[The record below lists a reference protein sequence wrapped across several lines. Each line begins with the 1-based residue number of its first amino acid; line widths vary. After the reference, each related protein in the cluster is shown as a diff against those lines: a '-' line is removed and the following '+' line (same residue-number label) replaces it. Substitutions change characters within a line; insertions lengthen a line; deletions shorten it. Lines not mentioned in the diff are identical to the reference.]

1 MGKYSPYPGDKIP
14 AILEDGEY
22 VLNRNAVNAIG
33 KEKLD
38 VINKQEH
45 PRFLDSN
52 KSLKTQNHFKL
63 GLARKMADGGYATV
77 NAQKQRMS
85 LINQD
90 IEARGGVWSNDQQR
104 AVNPSEV
111 YQNPLYNQEL
121 KLKRSG
127 PMSYPES
134 VEQPADSAI
143 GGQAEKDYFNKLDL
157 GLTHDEL
164 NYENTDEAK
173 EKMEYFNAMDKEPE
187 YGSPEWQVMNQAG
200 EYFQNIDE
208 NNPNYKKI
216 IENSPYLQEQSDDAK
231 QRRQGEFGDPAK
243 VEERYKNKME
253 DQAFDYQMKQ
263 KQYEDTKKYYAENE
277 WMKGKARRKKR
288 RKGPD
293 KPINP
298 DTGLPFENINQYD
311 TRMVK
316 QLSRNEPTD
325 SRESV
330 VGRERIGGR
339 QRDREE
345 RSANEKSKLSEEV
358 LRRRSKRGLSRY
370 EGKKKDKKDNNKA
383 KMLKLQLKAG
393 DLKKKAGKKVSKL
406 RGNLAK
412 SGLLKSFKAGYKGKN
427 NSTTSSTKSK
437 PDITSKSIV
446 KKKKS
451 EVIKAKVKNKIVK
464 KKIVKKKAPPE
475 MLINYGDKAKT
486 DAEKKASFDESYM
499 DKRARLKR
507 MNPKK
512 KKKKAKTSYSDM
524 VKRGYQEG
532 GMVSS
537 SSVGS
542 KINGMQ
548 MNSRRLL
555 NMANKRR
562 KDVRS

>member
-1 MGKYSPYPGDKIP
+1 MAKLDKYSPYPGDKIP
-14 AILEDGEY
+14 AVLEDGEY

-38 VINKQEH
+38 VINKKEH

-85 LINQD
+85 RIDQD
-90 IEARGGVWSNDQQR
+90 IEASGGVWSDDQQR
-104 AVNPSEV
+104 AVKPSEV

-143 GGQAEKDYFNKLDL
+143 GGQSEKDYFNKLDL

-173 EKMEYFNAMDKEPE
+173 KKMEYFNAMDKEPE

-370 EGKKKDKKDNNKA
+370 EGKKKDNNKA

-406 RGNLAK
+406 KSNLAK
-412 SGLLKSFKAGYKGKN
+412 SGLLKSFKAGYKGKK
-427 NSTTSSTKSK
+427 SSTKSK
-437 PDITSKSIV
+437 PDITSKSKV
-446 KKKKS
+446 KKKS
-451 EVIKAKVKNKIVK
+451 EVIKAKVKNKK
-464 KKIVKKKAPPE
+464 
-475 MLINYGDKAKT
+475 
-486 DAEKKASFDESYM
+486 
-499 DKRARLKR
+499 
-507 MNPKK
+507 PKK
-512 KKKKAKTSYSDM
+512 QKAIYNDPTM
-524 VKRGYQEG
+524 RPGLMPFQEG
-532 GMVSS
+532 GMVNS

>member
-1 MGKYSPYPGDKIP
+1 MDKYSPYPGDKIP
-14 AILEDGEY
+14 AVLEDGEY

-38 VINKQEH
+38 VINKKEH

-85 LINQD
+85 RIDQD
-90 IEARGGVWSNDQQR
+90 IEASGGVWSDDQQR
-104 AVNPSEV
+104 AVKPSEV

-143 GGQAEKDYFNKLDL
+143 GGQSEKDYFNKLDL

-173 EKMEYFNAMDKEPE
+173 KKMEYFNAMDKEPE

-253 DQAFDYQMKQ
+253 DQAFNYQMKQ
-263 KQYEDTKKYYAENE
+263 KQYEDTKRYYNKNE
-277 WMKGKARRKKR
+277 WTKGKARRKTR

-293 KPINP
+293 QPINP

-316 QLSRNEPTD
+316 QLSGTEPID
-325 SRESV
+325 SKESV
-330 VGRERIGGR
+330 VGNKYNIRER
-339 QRDREE
+339 RDRRE

-370 EGKKKDKKDNNKA
+370 EGKKKDKKKDNNKA

-406 RGNLAK
+406 KSNLAK
-412 SGLLKSFKAGYKGKN
+412 SGLLKSFKAGYKGKK
-427 NSTTSSTKSK
+427 SSTKSK
-437 PDITSKSIV
+437 PDIPSKSKV
-446 KKKKS
+446 KKKS
-451 EVIKAKVKNKIVK
+451 EVIKAKVKNKK
-464 KKIVKKKAPPE
+464 PTKQKAIYNDPIMRPGL
-475 MLINYGDKAKT
+475 MP
-486 DAEKKASFDESYM
+486 F
-499 DKRARLKR
+499 
-507 MNPKK
+507 
-512 KKKKAKTSYSDM
+512 
-524 VKRGYQEG
+524 QEG
-532 GMVSS
+532 GMVNS